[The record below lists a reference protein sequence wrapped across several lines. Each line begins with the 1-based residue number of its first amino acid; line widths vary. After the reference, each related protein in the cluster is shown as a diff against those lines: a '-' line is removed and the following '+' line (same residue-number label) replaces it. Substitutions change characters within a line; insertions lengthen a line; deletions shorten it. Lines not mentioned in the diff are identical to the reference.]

1 MNKEIPIVRF
11 EFGGEDAFAQTHV
24 NGVIGL
30 EDMIEEYN
38 KKDVVLRANNGAL
51 FKLVVNETGELST
64 ERIEGDNVW

>member
-1 MNKEIPIVRF
+1 MSKEIPIVRF

-38 KKDVVLRANNGAL
+38 KKDIVLRANNGAL

-64 ERIEGDNVW
+64 ERIEGDNI

>member
-1 MNKEIPIVRF
+1 MSKEIPIVRF

-64 ERIEGDNVW
+64 ERIEGDNI

>member
-1 MNKEIPIVRF
+1 MSKEIPIVRF

-30 EDMIEEYN
+30 EDMIEEYI

-64 ERIEGDNVW
+64 ERIEGDYI

>member
-1 MNKEIPIVRF
+1 MSKEIPIVRF

-30 EDMIEEYN
+30 EDVIEEYN
-38 KKDVVLRANNGAL
+38 KKDIVLRANNGAL

-64 ERIEGDNVW
+64 ERIEGDNI

>member
-1 MNKEIPIVRF
+1 MSKEIPIVRF

-64 ERIEGDNVW
+64 ERIEGDNV

>member
-1 MNKEIPIVRF
+1 MSKEIPIVRF

-30 EDMIEEYN
+30 EDMIGEYN
-38 KKDVVLRANNGAL
+38 KKDIVLRANNGAL

-64 ERIEGDNVW
+64 ERIEGDNI

>member
-11 EFGGEDAFAQTHV
+11 EFGGEDAFPQTHV

-64 ERIEGDNVW
+64 ERIEGDNV

>member
-1 MNKEIPIVRF
+1 MSKEIPIVRF

-30 EDMIEEYN
+30 EDMIEDYVN
-38 KKDVVLRANNGAL
+38 KDVVLRANNGAL

-64 ERIEGDNVW
+64 ERIEGDNV

>member
-1 MNKEIPIVRF
+1 MSKEIPIVRF
-11 EFGGEDAFAQTHV
+11 EFGGEDAFAQTHI

-38 KKDVVLRANNGAL
+38 KKDIVLRANNGAL

-64 ERIEGDNVW
+64 ERIEGDNV

>member
-30 EDMIEEYN
+30 EDMIEDYVN
-38 KKDVVLRANNGAL
+38 KDVVLRANNGAL

-64 ERIEGDNVW
+64 ERIEGDNV